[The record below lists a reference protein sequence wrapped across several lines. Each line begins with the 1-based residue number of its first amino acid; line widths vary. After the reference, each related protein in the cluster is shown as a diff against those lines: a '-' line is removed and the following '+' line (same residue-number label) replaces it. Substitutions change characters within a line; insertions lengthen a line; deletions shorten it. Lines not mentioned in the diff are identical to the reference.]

1 MRTRGKEQLANKRSY
16 EQAKAGE
23 CVEIRDS
30 SLIRGLQRLYTHSI
44 SEALKNDFETWVET
58 PRYFHAIAMASSE
71 LIVYEEVE
79 DVEHG
84 SASPVWPA
92 VRQTVSYKL

>member
-1 MRTRGKEQLANKRSY
+1 VRGNLRFFA
-16 EQAKAGE
+16 
-23 CVEIRDS
+23 DS
-30 SLIRGLQRLYTHSI
+30 GPPATGPRVLPHPVLYIHSI
-44 SEALKNDFETWVET
+44 SEALKNDFETWVKT
-58 PRYFHAIAMASSE
+58 PRYFHAINSIAMASSE